1 MALEVIPTDNF
12 FDTETELPV
21 KPMTEAFKS
30 VGYESKYFIRNLGS
44 IAIYFAIYP
53 ILVVV

>member
-1 MALEVIPTDNF
+1 MALDVIPTDNF

-30 VGYESKYFIRNLGS
+30 VGYESKYFVRNLGS